1 MGKIDISLAEYFS
14 DPIRYA
20 DLLNGYIFQ
29 GRQKVKPDDVLEKDS
44 RVTGIL
50 GKFGSLRKRH
60 RIQKYRDIVRRIVF
74 GTHIAIIGLEHQQL
88 IHRAMPV
95 RILMED
101 AAGYDEQLRKIQKH
115 HRRMR
120 DLHGDEYV
128 GGFSSQ
134 DYLNPILTIVIYW
147 GEDSWTGPK
156 NLHELMKLDRFPEEL
171 RPYINNY
178 PIYVLDVRTCPNL
191 ERFQSDIREVF
202 GFVQTSKDTQAL
214 FQFVEQH
221 REQFEKLQE
230 DAYDLI
236 AVLTGSAELAE
247 NKADHKNEGGTFN
260 MCEGLRGLIEEGR
273 QEGLADGWRQGL
285 ADGRRQG
292 LADGRRQGLAD
303 GLSSKAKTVARNMFL
318 RGMSADDAAA
328 ICEEDIDLIRSWFEE
343 WTKKGCK

>member
-44 RVTGIL
+44 L
-50 GKFGSLRKRH
+50 
-60 RIQKYRDIVRRIVF
+60 
-74 GTHIAIIGLEHQQL
+74 
-88 IHRAMPV
+88 
-95 RILMED
+95 
-101 AAGYDEQLRKIQKH
+101 
-115 HRRMR
+115 
-120 DLHGDEYV
+120 
-128 GGFSSQ
+128 
-134 DYLNPILTIVIYW
+134 LTIVIYW

-156 NLHELMKLDRFPEEL
+156 NLHELMDLDRFPEEL

-273 QEGLADGWRQGL
+273 QEGM
-285 ADGRRQG
+285 
-292 LADGRRQGLAD
+292 ADGRRQGLAD